1 VKQLNHPPS
10 KEQVAN
16 FYEEHHKHGKYDYL
30 YGDEERRDLLVK
42 LVGKSQRVLDIGCRA
57 GNLTKHYCGGNDVVG
72 VDVDR
77 RALEIFRERLGF
89 EARWLD
95 VDVEPLPFEDA
106 SFDVVVF
113 TEVME
118 HLRFPHRALVE
129 IRRVLKPAGRLI
141 GSVPNAFRLRNRL
154 RFLIGKPFD
163 IDPSHVR
170 LYSAPLVREALERH
184 FQTVEIYPVSG
195 HLLGG
200 GRYGTPVF
208 SWLPFSIRALFC
220 LDLVFLAHTP
230 PCPPMQLA
238 P

>member
-1 VKQLNHPPS
+1 MGATQLNHPPS

-16 FYEEHHKHGKYDYL
+16 FYEERHKHGKYDYL
-30 YGDEERRDLLVK
+30 YGDEERRDMLVR

-77 RALEIFRERLGF
+77 RALEIFRETLGL

-118 HLRFPHRALVE
+118 HLRFPHRAL
-129 IRRVLKPAGRLI
+129 
-141 GSVPNAFRLRNRL
+141 
-154 RFLIGKPFD
+154 
-163 IDPSHVR
+163 
-170 LYSAPLVREALERH
+170 
-184 FQTVEIYPVSG
+184 
-195 HLLGG
+195 
-200 GRYGTPVF
+200 
-208 SWLPFSIRALFC
+208 
-220 LDLVFLAHTP
+220 
-230 PCPPMQLA
+230 
-238 P
+238 